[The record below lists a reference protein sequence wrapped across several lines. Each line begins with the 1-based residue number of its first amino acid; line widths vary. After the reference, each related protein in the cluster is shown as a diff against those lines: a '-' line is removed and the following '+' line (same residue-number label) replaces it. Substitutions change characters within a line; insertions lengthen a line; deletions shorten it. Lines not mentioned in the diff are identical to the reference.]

1 MMLLPT
7 RSPRLGCVPAR
18 ARSASIVMPM
28 EASLMTVVSDSRPLF
43 ELPGRPG
50 TSIPRRHEYRV
61 YKQLVLR
68 DWDVTD
74 LRIETLAE
82 PRQLHVLRLAGARMS
97 GPDWLATRITDLAR
111 WAIDAK
117 TSSKRPKAPGCNWY
131 SVSLDSL
138 LNMESY
144 ARRHNVPAIFV
155 LGDMYAITP
164 DEVRGADPKAERGE
178 RYGTDGK
185 RYFLIPSGAGRPFEQ
200 VFGRIGELDAEV
212 AA

>member
-1 MMLLPT
+1 
-7 RSPRLGCVPAR
+7 
-18 ARSASIVMPM
+18 
-28 EASLMTVVSDSRPLF
+28 MTVVSESRPLF
-43 ELPGRPG
+43 QLPGRPG
-50 TSIPRRHEYRV
+50 TSLFRRHEYRV

-68 DWDVTD
+68 NWDVTD
-74 LRIETLAE
+74 LRIESHAE
-82 PRQLHVLRLAGARMS
+82 PRQLHVLRVTGARMT

-117 TSSKRPKAPGCNWY
+117 TSAKRAQAPGCNWY
-131 SVSLDSL
+131 SISLDCL

-144 ARRHNVPAIFV
+144 ARQHNVPAIFV

-164 DEVRGADPKAERGE
+164 EEVRGADPKAERGE
-178 RYGTDGK
+178 RYGADGK

-200 VFGRIGELDAEV
+200 VFGQIGEMDAEE